1 MSAEALIVPGLEGE
15 EKERRLTL
23 PLVVSLLVHAGVIA
37 ALFAL
42 RPAAA
47 PPMPPVY
54 RVNLVAA
61 PPGERAVG
69 VVQPPAPEP
78 ATPEPPKPVP
88 PPPRPVTQTPEAAPT
103 PRPAPPPKRQA
114 QQSTPTPATTEKPP
128 AKPAR
133 EQPRAGGG
141 PTGGTG
147 SDVATVRTPGIE
159 FPYGG
164 YLDNIVRQLVL
175 RFRPSGNRALVADVR
190 FLIHRNGSV
199 SDIRVL
205 KSSGNYS
212 FDLEAQ
218 GAIEAAGQARAFGP
232 LPRGFS
238 DDVLPVTISFTPSLF
253 R

>member
-1 MSAEALIVPGLEGE
+1 MSAEALQAPGGE
-15 EKERRLTL
+15 RGLAL
-23 PLVVSLLVHAGVIA
+23 PVAVSLLVHAALVA
-37 ALFAL
+37 AAFLL
-42 RPAAA
+42 RPDAS

-69 VVQPPAPEP
+69 VVQPPQAPAPAEP
-78 ATPEPPKPVP
+78 TP
-88 PPPRPVTQTPEAAPT
+88 PPPRPVAETPEAVPV
-103 PRPAPPPKRQA
+103 PKPVPAPRRTPPK
-114 QQSTPTPATTEKPP
+114 STPTQATAERPV
-128 AKPAR
+128 AKPSS
-133 EQPRAGGG
+133 QPRAGGG
-141 PTGGTG
+141 PVGGTG

-175 RFRPSGNRALVADVR
+175 RFRPAGNRALVADVS
-190 FLIHRNGSV
+190 FLIRRDGTV
-199 SDIRVL
+199 SDIRVVR
-205 KSSGNYS
+205 SSGVYT
-212 FDLEAQ
+212 FDVEAQ

-232 LPRGFS
+232 LPRGFP

>member
-1 MSAEALIVPGLEGE
+1 MAAQALPQPPRERGLA
-15 EKERRLTL
+15 L
-23 PLVVSLLVHAGVIA
+23 PVIVSLLVHGALVA
-37 ALFAL
+37 AAFSL
-42 RPAAA
+42 RPDAE

-61 PPGERAVG
+61 PPGPRAIG
-69 VVQPPAPEP
+69 VVQPPTQEASPPEP
-78 ATPEPPKPVP
+78 TP
-88 PPPRPVTQTPEAAPT
+88 PPPRPVAEVAEAVPT
-103 PRPAPPPKRQA
+103 AKPAPAPRRTPAK
-114 QQSTPTPATTEKPP
+114 STPTQASTDRPKTAPAT
-128 AKPAR
+128 
-133 EQPRAGGG
+133 QPRAGGG
-141 PTGGTG
+141 PEGGTG

-175 RFRPSGNRALVADVR
+175 RFRPSGNRTLVADVR
-190 FLIHRNGSV
+190 FLIRRDGSV
-199 SDIRVL
+199 SDIRVVR
-205 KSSGNYS
+205 SSGVYT
-212 FDLEAQ
+212 FDMEAQ

>member
-1 MSAEALIVPGLEGE
+1 MSAEALIVPELEGE
-15 EKERRLTL
+15 EKGQLKL
-23 PLVVSLLVHAGVIA
+23 PVIASLLVHV
-37 ALFAL
+37 ALVAL
-42 RPAAA
+42 PLVFRPDPA
-47 PPMPPVY
+47 PPLPPVY

-69 VVQPPAPEP
+69 IVQPPAATPP
-78 ATPEPPKPVP
+78 APEPPKPVP
-88 PPPRPVTQTPEAAPT
+88 PPPRPVTQTPDVAPT
-103 PRPAPPPKRQA
+103 PRPAPPARRPA
-114 QQSTPTPATTEKPP
+114 QQSTPTPATAQP
-128 AKPAR
+128 APRTPAA

-147 SDVATVRTPGIE
+147 ADVATVRTPGIE

-175 RFRPSGNRALVADVR
+175 RFRPSGNRALVADVS
-190 FLIHRNGSV
+190 FLIRRDGSV

-205 KSSGNYS
+205 KSSGVYS

>member
-1 MSAEALIVPGLEGE
+1 MSAEVLAPMPA
-15 EKERRLTL
+15 ERRLTG
-23 PLVVSLLVHAGVIA
+23 PIVVSVLMHGALVAL
-37 ALFAL
+37 LFAM
-42 RPAAA
+42 RPEAP

-54 RVNLVAA
+54 KVNLVAA

-69 VVQPPAPEP
+69 VVQPPRE
-78 ATPEPPKPVP
+78 TPPPPTPTP
-88 PPPRPVTQTPEAAPT
+88 PPPRPVAPT
-103 PRPAPPPKRQA
+103 PNDMPAPTPKPKPAPPPRRPA
-114 QQSTPTPATTEKPP
+114 QQSTPTPATAEPP
-128 AKPAR
+128 PRTPAQT
-133 EQPRAGGG
+133 QPVAGGG

-175 RFRPSGNRALVADVR
+175 RFRPSGNRALVADVS
-190 FLIHRNGSV
+190 FLIRRDGSV
-199 SDIRVL
+199 SDIRVRR
-205 KSSGNYS
+205 SSGVYT
-212 FDLEAQ
+212 FDVEAQ

>member
-1 MSAEALIVPGLEGE
+1 MSAEALQAPGGE
-15 EKERRLTL
+15 RGLGL
-23 PLVVSLLVHAGVIA
+23 PVVVSLLVHAALVA
-37 ALFAL
+37 AAFLL
-42 RPAAA
+42 RPEAS

-69 VVQPPAPEP
+69 VVQPPPAPAPAEP
-78 ATPEPPKPVP
+78 TP
-88 PPPRPVTQTPEAAPT
+88 PPPRPVAETPDAVPV
-103 PRPAPPPKRQA
+103 PRPVPALRRTPPK
-114 QQSTPTPATTEKPP
+114 STPTQATTERPA
-128 AKPAR
+128 AKPSS
-133 EQPRAGGG
+133 QPRAGGG
-141 PTGGTG
+141 PVGGTG

-175 RFRPSGNRALVADVR
+175 RFRPAGNRALVADVS
-190 FLIHRNGSV
+190 FLIRRDGSV

-205 KSSGNYS
+205 RSSGVYT
-212 FDLEAQ
+212 FDVEAQ

-232 LPRGFS
+232 LPRGFP